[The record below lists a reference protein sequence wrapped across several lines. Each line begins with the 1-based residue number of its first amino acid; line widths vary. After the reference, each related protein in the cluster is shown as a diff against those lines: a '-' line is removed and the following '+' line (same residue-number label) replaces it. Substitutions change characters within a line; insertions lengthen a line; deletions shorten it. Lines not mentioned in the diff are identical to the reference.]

1 MEDPMRVGS
10 YALVP
15 LREITIRAS
24 RSSGPGGQHANSA
37 DSRIEAVFDVA
48 ASAAL
53 SDEQKALII
62 SRCGSH
68 VVAVAQDTRNQARN
82 RELALVRLGRRLE
95 LSLHVSK
102 PRAVTRP
109 TKSSKRR
116 RMQAKLRQAERK
128 RQRRTPR
135 ADEA

>member
-62 SRCGSH
+62 SRTFGSSGWNDPA
-68 VVAVAQDTRNQARN
+68 VVSMRMSERTSSGCSSTV
-82 RELALVRLGRRLE
+82 
-95 LSLHVSK
+95 
-102 PRAVTRP
+102 PRTMRP
-109 TKSSKRR
+109 PI
-116 RMQAKLRQAERK
+116 E
-128 RQRRTPR
+128 
-135 ADEA
+135 